1 MSYKMPT
8 AYKAIKK
15 INSRLNNLF
24 AKKALFDTMF
34 QTALMQ
40 NIYSAAF

>member
-24 AKKALFDTMF
+24 ACTLFDTMF